1 MHHTQFPSNVLEQ
14 AAIAGR
20 IRTSSYLAKRSDL
33 RGKIVFSFSEN
44 NNSPAEYAFSL
55 YPNGRGWKL
64 GVHVADV
71 AEYACEGSPM
81 DKEARARIAAFNDGS
96 SVEEMLPEN
105 IRYDLCN
112 LATSGDKLA
121 LSVFM
126 DIDSKGNVIDVT
138 FEESVIQI
146 SANCIYGEIDQL
158 GLTTDTS
165 SVMSLRNK
173 YAPILDT
180 VIDMYEIAATYCAN
194 RRDRG
199 GLDCTNF
206 KRVYE
211 SDKTGKIIS
220 FNRVPESDSRAM
232 IREIGYLTAEAVGR
246 FMCEHNIPAI
256 FNGRNPVDQNILNLL
271 VNLLGINTNE
281 TDPAKI
287 TDLIAE
293 EAKGKDYYDFV
304 CDVLKNSVPR
314 PVYSAAPIYN
324 SLCASDKIVSFFTP
338 ASNYTNLLVLQVLK
352 TVAKAKGD
360 PSNLN
365 LNRFHKTIR
374 EVCDLSN
381 KLAVNFEKTINL
393 YAKLNALKYIKDSKE
408 TQFKGIAVKRIDS
421 GEIIVAL
428 ECGARVLIPLE
439 YAQNY
444 NLDGC
449 KQEFFSVITLGDE
462 NAPTYVKPI

>member
-33 RGKIVFSFSEN
+33 RGKMVFSFSESH
-44 NNSPAEYAFSL
+44 NSPAEYAFSL
-55 YPNGRGWKL
+55 YPNGNGWKL

-71 AEYACEGSPM
+71 AEYVCEGSPM
-81 DKEARARIAAFNDGS
+81 DKEARTRIAAFNDGS
-96 SVEEMLPEN
+96 SVKEMLPEI

-126 DIDSKGNVIDVT
+126 DIDSKGNVIDVS
-138 FEESVIQI
+138 FEETVIQI
-146 SANCIYGEIDQL
+146 SANCIFGEIDQL
-158 GLTTDTS
+158 GLTTDAS
-165 SVMSLRNK
+165 SVMSLRKK
-173 YAPILDT
+173 YAPIMDT

-206 KRVYE
+206 KRVYKTDE
-211 SDKTGKIIS
+211 TGKIIS
-220 FNRVPESDSRAM
+220 FSRVPESDSRAM

-256 FNGRNPVDQNILNLL
+256 YNGRSSVDINILDMLTS
-271 VNLLGINTNE
+271 LLGINPEE
-281 TDPAKI
+281 TDPGKLTA
-287 TDLIAE
+287 LIAE

-304 CDVLKNSVPR
+304 CDVLKSSVPR
-314 PVYSAAPIYN
+314 PVYSSAPIYN
-324 SLCASDKIVSFFTP
+324 SLCASKLIVSFFTP
-338 ASNYTNLLVLQVLK
+338 ATNYTNLLVLQVLK
-352 TVAKAKGD
+352 TVAKAKGN
-360 PSNLN
+360 PSNIN
-365 LNRFHKTIR
+365 SNRFHKTIH

-381 KLAVNFEKTINL
+381 DLAINFEKTVNR
-393 YAKLNALKYIKDSKE
+393 YAKLTALKYIKDSGE
-408 TQFKGIAVKRIDS
+408 TLLNGIAVKRIDS

-428 ECGARVLIPLE
+428 ECGARVLIPLV

-444 NLDGC
+444 SFNGC
-449 KQEFFSVITLGDE
+449 KQELFSIIALGDE
-462 NAPTYVKPI
+462 NTPTYVKPL